1 MNFLHNSAI
10 VGALRASAWHRRD
23 HHPANLGQPVLR
35 FDPRLFD
42 G

>member
-1 MNFLHNSAI
+1 MNFCTTRPSWAPSRLGLGTAGI
-10 VGALRASAWHRRD
+10 TT
-23 HHPANLGQPVLR
+23 PANLGQPVLR